1 MNKFRN
7 NKFAASMV
15 IPTYICHLSGAG
27 IDKKRKYIASAATV
41 LFSCLVLFRSVV
53 LKLSLMSSSAIQLLP
68 VGGLEMLIFNL

>member
-1 MNKFRN
+1 
-7 NKFAASMV
+7 MV

-27 IDKKRKYIASAATV
+27 IDKKKKKYIASAATV